1 MKKLEL
7 DDSLWLVSK
16 EKEIG
21 IELNN
26 LLDKPP
32 SIKKLPPLV
41 SKSQQLYL
49 RQQKNKHPAIDRKK
63 NRESLQ
69 TVPIKQQNRAILGR
83 HEVKKTVENKVLPT
97 EIEANNKDFMSPQP
111 NNNNKH
117 DETAEVLRLFNSPHS
132 IKSLESKKKIEQE
145 AILPENI
152 SNISIFSQKEKGAP
166 MFNSKA
172 SFTKVKGIGGK
183 EEPGKSV
190 AIFNYERK

>member
-7 DDSLWLVSK
+7 DESLWLVSK

-21 IELNN
+21 LELNN

-32 SIKKLPPLV
+32 SVKKLPPLV

-69 TVPIKQQNRAILGR
+69 TVPIKQQNRAILL
-83 HEVKKTVENKVLPT
+83 KKTLENKVLST
-97 EIEANNKDFMSPQP
+97 EIESNNKDFMSPQP

-152 SNISIFSQKEKGAP
+152 SNISIFSQKEKGGP
-166 MFNSKA
+166 LFNSKA

-183 EEPGKSV
+183 EQVGKSA

>member
-7 DDSLWLVSK
+7 DESLWLVSK

-21 IELNN
+21 LELNN

-32 SIKKLPPLV
+32 SVKKLPPLV

-69 TVPIKQQNRAILGR
+69 TVPIKQQNRAILL
-83 HEVKKTVENKVLPT
+83 KKTLENKVLPT
-97 EIEANNKDFMSPQP
+97 EIESNNKDFMSPQP

-152 SNISIFSQKEKGAP
+152 SNISIFSQKEKGGP
-166 MFNSKA
+166 LFNSKA

-183 EEPGKSV
+183 EQVGKSA

>member
-32 SIKKLPPLV
+32 SVKRLPPLV

-69 TVPIKQQNRAILGR
+69 TVPIKQQNRAILL
-83 HEVKKTVENKVLPT
+83 KKTLENKVLST
-97 EIEANNKDFMSPQP
+97 EIESNNKDFMSPQP

-152 SNISIFSQKEKGAP
+152 SNISIFSQKEKGGP
-166 MFNSKA
+166 LFNSKA

-183 EEPGKSV
+183 EQVGKSA